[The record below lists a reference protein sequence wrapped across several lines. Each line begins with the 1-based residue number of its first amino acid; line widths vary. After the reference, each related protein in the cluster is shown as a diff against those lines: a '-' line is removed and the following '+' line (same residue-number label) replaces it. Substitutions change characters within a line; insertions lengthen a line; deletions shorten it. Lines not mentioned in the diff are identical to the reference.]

1 MSVRRAP
8 IRTGI
13 IGFGLAGRV
22 FHAPLV
28 SSNADYSLDVV
39 LTGDP
44 DRAQTAGR
52 LYPQARVV
60 GDILEVWSAE
70 LDLVVIASPPATHV
84 ELANQALEHGLAVV
98 IDKPFAVAEA
108 DGLALISQAERLG
121 QPVTVFH
128 NRRWDGDY
136 LTLSEV
142 IASGALT
149 GPHRFESRFETWKPT
164 TTKAWKANATP
175 EQGGGVL
182 YDLGTHLIDQA
193 LQLFGP
199 AADVYSELTTCR
211 PGGAAPDD
219 AFVALRHESGMRTHV
234 WVSTV
239 AAQQGPR
246 FRVLGSESAYTKWH
260 LDGQEESLAAGALP
274 TDEDYGLDP
283 EASWG
288 RLAIGS
294 EARPVPAQRG
304 RYDRF
309 YALLAES
316 LIRGAPLPVDPRDAV
331 EVTAIIQE
339 IHAQHAP

>member
-1 MSVRRAP
+1 MSARNAP

-28 SSNADYSLDVV
+28 SSNAEYSLDVV
-39 LTGDP
+39 LTSDP
-44 DRAQTAGR
+44 DRVQAVGR
-52 LYPQARVV
+52 LYPRTRVV
-60 GDILEVWSAE
+60 ADIQEVWSAE
-70 LDLVVIASPPATHV
+70 LDLVIIASPPATHV

-98 IDKPFAVAEA
+98 IDKPFAVTEM
-108 DGLALISQAERLG
+108 DGVALIDRAEQLG
-121 QPVTVFH
+121 QPLTVFH
-128 NRRWDGDY
+128 NRRWDGDF
-136 LTLSEV
+136 LTVREL
-142 IASGALT
+142 ITSGALADV
-149 GPHRFESRFETWKPT
+149 HRFESRFETWKPST
-164 TTKAWKANATP
+164 SKAWKATATP

-193 LQLFGP
+193 IELFGP
-199 AADVYSELTTCR
+199 VENVYSELRTCR
-211 PGGAAPDD
+211 SGGAAPDD
-219 AFVALRHESGMRTHV
+219 AFVALRHESGPRTHL

-260 LDGQEESLAAGALP
+260 LDGQEEALAAGALP
-274 TDEDYGLDP
+274 TDEDYGVEP

-288 RLAIGS
+288 RLGIGD
-294 EARPVPAQRG
+294 EAQPLPAQRG
-304 RYDRF
+304 KYDHF
-309 YALLAES
+309 YALLADS

-331 EVTAIIQE
+331 NVTAIIEQ

>member
-1 MSVRRAP
+1 MSDRSAP

-39 LTGDP
+39 LTSDP
-44 DRAQTAGR
+44 DRTEAVGR
-52 LYPQARVV
+52 RYPGARVV
-60 GDILEVWSAE
+60 DDIQQVWSAE
-70 LDLVVIASPPATHV
+70 LDLVIIASPPGTHV

-98 IDKPFAVAEA
+98 IDKPFAVTEM
-108 DGLALISQAERLG
+108 DGLALIDQAKRLG
-121 QPVTVFH
+121 RPLTVFH

-136 LTLSEV
+136 LTLREL
-142 IASGALT
+142 IASGALA
-149 GPHRFESRFETWKPT
+149 GLHRFESRFETWKPT

-199 AADVYSELTTCR
+199 VANVYSELTTCR
-211 PGGAAPDD
+211 SGGAAPDD
-219 AFVALRHESGMRTHV
+219 AFVALRHESGSRTHL

-246 FRVLGSESAYTKWH
+246 FRVLGAESAYEKWN
-260 LDGQEESLAAGALP
+260 LDGQEEALAAGALP
-274 TDEDYGLDP
+274 TDEGYGVEP

-288 RLAIGS
+288 RLGIGS
-294 EARPVPAQRG
+294 EAQPVPAQRG
-304 RYDRF
+304 QYDRF

-316 LIRGAPLPVDPRDAV
+316 LIRGAPVPVDPRDAV
-331 EVTAIIQE
+331 DVSAIIEQ